1 MSETGETSSKSLK
14 AEELRE
20 ALEAVIA
27 KKGRHY
33 SNLATFSL
41 RFSADN
47 TQAMRDSQKFID
59 FATSIEIETKHDLNE
74 RVCIQPDDNLPGRT
88 FTQKLFTLSENI
100 GKYSGRTLL
109 LFHYAGHGSINRY
122 NELELYAEIPE
133 KNPILYH
140 QTVHTTLVDPIQY
153 VSHFLIK
160 TDVIILLDCCFS
172 GIAIRGS
179 TNSDRIV
186 EVISVV
192 GANQRALGNEPS
204 QDQRVSAITF
214 TTRVMA
220 EISYRHK
227 EGATRI
233 CFAEIVQ
240 KLRERASLLRGPQ
253 YKLMVGT
260 QAIQVPLKFTALPPL
275 GHNSRRH
282 PTLSSDSSSSEQAML
297 PVPTATAPAL
307 RELRV
312 LVQVH
317 VNSEREGAGV
327 DSLLSWFEGREQGFS
342 IELIDVFETDSS
354 LILFT
359 VPWSI
364 WVQIETSQEPSFV
377 MMGEVWGRGLCNH
390 HVPPSLSRGGDHL
403 SLRQS
408 NSPTRGVKSSR
419 SRGSAFLRENI
430 PPSRGSAQD
439 QNN

>member
-47 TQAMRDSQKFID
+47 TQAIRDSQKFID

-88 FTQKLFTLSENI
+88 FAQKLFTLSENI
-100 GKYSGRTLL
+100 GKYTGRTLL

-160 TDVIILLDCCFS
+160 TDLIIILDCCFS
-172 GIAIRGS
+172 GSAIRGS

-186 EVISVV
+186 EVISAV

-204 QDQRVSAITF
+204 QDQRVSVTTF
-214 TTRVMA
+214 TARVMA

-233 CFAEIVQ
+233 CFA
-240 KLRERASLLRGPQ
+240 K
-253 YKLMVGT
+253 
-260 QAIQVPLKFTALPPL
+260 
-275 GHNSRRH
+275 
-282 PTLSSDSSSSEQAML
+282 
-297 PVPTATAPAL
+297 
-307 RELRV
+307 
-312 LVQVH
+312 
-317 VNSEREGAGV
+317 
-327 DSLLSWFEGREQGFS
+327 
-342 IELIDVFETDSS
+342 
-354 LILFT
+354 
-359 VPWSI
+359 
-364 WVQIETSQEPSFV
+364 
-377 MMGEVWGRGLCNH
+377 
-390 HVPPSLSRGGDHL
+390 
-403 SLRQS
+403 
-408 NSPTRGVKSSR
+408 
-419 SRGSAFLRENI
+419 
-430 PPSRGSAQD
+430 
-439 QNN
+439 